1 MIWRSI
7 CIKLKNVYDAP
18 FVFKP
23 MLHDCALCFHLSFA
37 APTTMLCININNKIR
52 YNNNGWS
59 ELSKLWSK
67 WCSQNWK
74 LRRCRRHRRLHS
86 PKTRLWCVNDERK
99 FQNDYVFP
107 LSPYFNDF
115 ANRWVNA
122 DSRKKQNRKP
132 CIVKTIFLVSKTLE
146 RFFSPIS
153 FVFCVCFSIFSVS
166 SLSHYNDTID
176 RKECFW
182 INWKCNVQSWLVL
195 ILSGFIVSS

>member
-107 LSPYFNDF
+107 LSRILTIHPTRRTNATQTVGETDTKTMHCENNFLGFKDF
-115 ANRWVNA
+115 G
-122 DSRKKQNRKP
+122 
-132 CIVKTIFLVSKTLE
+132 TF
-146 RFFSPIS
+146 FFSYFVRVLCMLFNLFRFIS
-153 FVFCVCFSIFSVS
+153 FP
-166 SLSHYNDTID
+166 LQRYN
-176 RKECFW
+176 R
-182 INWKCNVQSWLVL
+182 
-195 ILSGFIVSS
+195 